1 MDPQRKEIKSSPSK
15 GASAA
20 ARLHPPLYELALQ
33 ALSQSRAEDNEH
45 EEEECFKRD
54 DPNAN
59 SPSIEELAWAFEAI
73 PYLRQQVNY
82 QEEVS
87 CPRILR
93 WLSAKTDKN
102 IKFFDLF
109 NPPKEAEMISK
120 RGVIPSK
127 RISYPYTPLENK
139 VAEKRNKDIFKASS
153 SIKNSKITIPL
164 SLSCIIVQYV
174 RAIREQHKLK
184 KVDVK
189 VEATAEEHYITVDN
203 PSIAS
208 KEKRKILLKHRNYG
222 SFVTAYAEYLSNELQ
237 VPNDGLDFGLLLKI
251 YVALLWKYREAKA
264 QKPYASDIKDPQRP
278 KPNFVALDEEQLVH
292 ID

>member
-15 GASAA
+15 GTSAA

-59 SPSIEELAWAFEAI
+59 SPSTEELVKTFSI
-73 PYLRQQVNY
+73 DI
-82 QEEVS
+82 
-87 CPRILR
+87 IL
-93 WLSAKTDKN
+93 
-102 IKFFDLF
+102 
-109 NPPKEAEMISK
+109 
-120 RGVIPSK
+120 
-127 RISYPYTPLENK
+127 
-139 VAEKRNKDIFKASS
+139 
-153 SIKNSKITIPL
+153 
-164 SLSCIIVQYV
+164 
-174 RAIREQHKLK
+174 
-184 KVDVK
+184 
-189 VEATAEEHYITVDN
+189 
-203 PSIAS
+203 
-208 KEKRKILLKHRNYG
+208 NYG